1 MAPMCIPINGAEAIC
16 NAKLVKA
23 LNDNGYIIDVISRDI
38 DFGNVVSSFDEQFVK
53 SINTLNIIPATRTLN
68 FKAIRDHLL
77 IFFKTGYVY
86 KGAHW
91 AYHAICSAENLI
103 KHNKYDY
110 ILTRHMPSE
119 IVGLYISKKYG
130 LKWIANWNDPFP
142 AKRYPQPYGY
152 GPKAKLPRNTEKL
165 LRNIC
170 LNADLH
176 TFPCERLRDYML
188 QYMYGVKKDKTRIIP
203 HICLED
209 LFERSLRIKSDKLLL
224 VHSGNVSHPRNPET
238 FLKGVKMFIEQI
250 GQKRDIEIFFVGKQD
265 ADFKEKIIKYK
276 LESIVTLVGQKT
288 YIDNLKFISSCDVA
302 IIIEA
307 ICEEGI
313 YLPTKV
319 GDYMQCG
326 IDIFAISPKVGTL
339 NDLYKKGAV
348 KFFADV
354 ENPTAICAE
363 FNKVL
368 ELKNQYKNGSIHS
381 KIYPEYSSEKILSIY
396 NDILT

>member
-1 MAPMCIPINGAEAIC
+1 
-16 NAKLVKA
+16 
-23 LNDNGYIIDVISRDI
+23 
-38 DFGNVVSSFDEQFVK
+38 
-53 SINTLNIIPATRTLN
+53 
-68 FKAIRDHLL
+68 
-77 IFFKTGYVY
+77 
-86 KGAHW
+86 
-91 AYHAICSAENLI
+91 
-103 KHNKYDY
+103 
-110 ILTRHMPSE
+110 
-119 IVGLYISKKYG
+119 
-130 LKWIANWNDPFP
+130 
-142 AKRYPQPYGY
+142 
-152 GPKAKLPRNTEKL
+152 
-165 LRNIC
+165 
-170 LNADLH
+170 
-176 TFPCERLRDYML
+176 
-188 QYMYGVKKDKTRIIP
+188 
-203 HICLED
+203 
-209 LFERSLRIKSDKLLL
+209 
-224 VHSGNVSHPRNPET
+224 
-238 FLKGVKMFIEQI
+238 MFIEQI

-396 NDILT
+396 NDISTEILRSCLKFI